1 MLTGV
6 LDSDGAKTPIS
17 VQVDQSIISDGN
29 SPEVMRRILR
39 GRLTAG
45 GRGAGNGG
53 PAPIFAL
60 RVPGPAQV

>member
-17 VQVDQSIISDGN
+17 VQVDQSIIADGN
-29 SPEVMRRILR
+29 SPEVMRRILG
-39 GRLTAG
+39 GRLTA
-45 GRGAGNGG
+45 GG

-60 RVPGPAQV
+60 RVPGPAQI